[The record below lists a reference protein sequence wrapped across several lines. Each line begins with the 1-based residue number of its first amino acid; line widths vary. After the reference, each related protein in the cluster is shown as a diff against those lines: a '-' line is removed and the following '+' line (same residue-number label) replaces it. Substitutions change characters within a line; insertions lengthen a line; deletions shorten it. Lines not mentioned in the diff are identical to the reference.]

1 MEKIINDYIIK
12 LSGKVSIL
20 EPLEIDN
27 NYNLKLD
34 CSVVAENLKTNEDG
48 TYNIEYKVEPMRVEM
63 IDQTGKSLKAKD
75 PRSFSQKLRS
85 LCVFEIRREQ
95 GDEQMEYEHFMAWC
109 LRNFTLIW
117 SLYKKDLK

>member
-1 MEKIINDYIIK
+1 MKTINDYIIK

-20 EPLEIDN
+20 EPLQIDN

-75 PRSFSQKLRS
+75 P
-85 LCVFEIRREQ
+85 
-95 GDEQMEYEHFMAWC
+95 HFRQLLNNLILSYSCC
-109 LRNFTLIW
+109 LSAKVPR
-117 SLYKKDLK
+117 